1 MKTRA
6 KGVPA
11 AVFLAAS
18 LVHISAAEPPTGQP
32 GVSSA
37 APDPVEISNRLYTG
51 ILKVRAEQLR
61 ISNSLVAGH
70 KFPEWPVVG
79 FRPSVATNSPLAE
92 TNAIFGQATNG
103 CRLGLR
109 LDKTVVR
116 AGQPVTIF
124 VTIQNLGESG
134 LYYVTTSLGLPWFCQ
149 FKVVDEAGNQ
159 ARRLPSE
166 APPGWSARG
175 DTLSSGQEDR
185 YEIRLDRLFVL
196 PPGGKY
202 SIYAEKGVGGAK
214 VSAGP
219 AVLQVER

>member
-1 MKTRA
+1 MNISV
-6 KGVPA
+6 KGIPA

-18 LVHISAAEPPTGQP
+18 LVRISAAEPPTGQP

-61 ISNSLVAGH
+61 ISNSMVAGH
-70 KFPEWPVVG
+70 KFPEWPVVD
-79 FRPSVATNSPLAE
+79 RRQAVPSNSPLAE
-92 TNAIFGQATNG
+92 TNAIYGQATNG

-109 LDKTVVR
+109 LEKTVVR
-116 AGQPVTIF
+116 AGQPVTVF
-124 VTIQNLGESG
+124 VTIQNLGKSG
-134 LYYVTTSLGLPWFCQ
+134 LYYVDTSRELPWFCQ

-166 APPGWSARG
+166 APEVWGGRG
-175 DTLSSGQEDR
+175 GTLSPGQEDR